1 MALEFDADEE
11 ELALFLAENSEHLQ
25 RLDQRIVQLEQS
37 GNDPDLLQE
46 IFRSAHTIKGGAGMI
61 GHQRMA
67 ELAHA
72 VENVLDALRAGSIPV
87 TKSLID
93 ALLAALDALRILND
107 EVVTRV
113 QTTLPLEEIK
123 EDLASCLVPLN
134 APGERRVLAGAASA
148 HAGES
153 RSLIDDGMVGPRYMV
168 SVRIDPE
175 SRFRAARTLQ
185 VYLEL
190 KRSTYVVHVTP
201 GLAEIEADESTSTL
215 EALVV
220 TTEVPSLLELRLARI
235 SDVAEASVEPV
246 GEACGVLNQG
256 AATGGESE
264 TGPEAEMYHQPAPL
278 AAAGYADSPDRS
290 APASGSRAR
299 DHSLQSGLFV
309 KPQGAIPPTSS
320 YPLAGAKPPAP
331 DRPSHPEGS
340 VRVAVGIIDD
350 LMNLVSELVL
360 GRTRLRT
367 LGAALHHRYPN
378 DGDVAA
384 LEDVADRLDSVTT
397 DLQAAVLK
405 ARMVPVETVFNKF
418 PRLVRDLAAQ
428 VGKQVNFTMSDH
440 RTELD
445 RSVIEQLSDP
455 LMHLLRN
462 CIDHGIEPPE
472 ERLAAGKPALG
483 EIALSATSLDN
494 QIVIEVRDDGRG
506 IDRAK
511 VTEAAVRKGL
521 FTPESAE
528 RLTDQEAVELVFA
541 SGLSTARAVTDLS
554 GRGVGMDIVKVAIER
569 MGGKISVAG
578 KPGKGTTFVVTLPL
592 TLAIMQAL
600 LVSVG
605 DAVYALPMNMVT
617 EILSVSEDQV
627 HMLQGTEATLLR
639 GTILP
644 LVRLRDWF
652 GCSSAALR
660 TGRRHIVAVR
670 VDGRSFGLVVDH
682 FLGEQEIV
690 MKPLGAYMGLIPG
703 LAGATILGDGRIALL
718 VDVAALHSG
727 APRSPHDILIPSGGA
742 G

>member
-11 ELALFLAENSEHLQ
+11 ELTLFLAENSEHLQ

-93 ALLAALDALRILND
+93 ALLAALDALRVLND

-123 EDLASCLVPLN
+123 EDLASCLVP
-134 APGERRVLAGAASA
+134 PSSHGERRALADVASTR
-148 HAGES
+148 AGES
-153 RSLIDDGMVGPRYMV
+153 RPLIDDGIVGPRYVV

-175 SRFRAARTLQ
+175 SRFSAARTLQ

-190 KRSTYVVHVTP
+190 KRSTYVIYVTP
-201 GLAEIEADESTSTL
+201 DLAEIEADESASTL

-220 TTEVPSLLELRLARI
+220 TAEAPSLLELRLARI

-246 GEACGVLNQG
+246 REAEG
-256 AATGGESE
+256 SE
-264 TGPEAEMYHQPAPL
+264 TVPDTVVHDQPASL
-278 AAAGYADSPDRS
+278 APADDVDDPYRS
-290 APASGSRAR
+290 APTSGPQAR
-299 DHSLQSGLFV
+299 DYSPQSGLFV
-309 KPQGAIPPTSS
+309 KPQGAVPPTSGPS
-320 YPLAGAKPPAP
+320 VAGAKPSAP

-367 LGAALHHRYPN
+367 VGAALHRRYPN
-378 DGDVAA
+378 DEDIAA

-428 VGKQVNFTMSDH
+428 VGKQVSFTMSDH

-472 ERLAAGKPALG
+472 ERLAAGKPVLG

-494 QIVIEVRDDGRG
+494 QIVIEVSDDGRG
-506 IDRAK
+506 IDRGK

-521 FTPESAE
+521 VSAESAE
-528 RLTDQEAVELVFA
+528 HLTDQEAVELIFA

-617 EILSVSEDQV
+617 EILSVSDDMI
-627 HMLQGTEATLLR
+627 HLLQGTEATLLR

-652 GCSSAALR
+652 RCSSADLP

-690 MKPLGAYMGLIPG
+690 VKPLGSYVGQISG

-718 VDVAALHSG
+718 VDVAALRSG
-727 APRSPHDILIPSGGA
+727 IPRSPHGRA
-742 G
+742 GVL